1 MKEKI
6 EIDSWL
12 QYVGNNIP
20 SLKNGTI
27 YRVDNMSDNWFE
39 ILVESEVI
47 LRLDLKKN
55 SKEFKVINDKE
66 LEESMFKQLEIFKKE
81 Q

>member
-12 QYVGNNIP
+12 QYIGNNIP

-55 SKEFKVINDKE
+55 SKEFKVITDRE
-66 LEESMFKQLEIFKKE
+66 LEESMFQQLGIFKKE
-81 Q
+81 K

>member
-6 EIDSWL
+6 KIDSWL
-12 QYVGNNIP
+12 QYIGNNIP

-27 YRVDNMSDNWFE
+27 YMVTDVGDNWFE
-39 ILVESEVI
+39 ILVKAEVV
-47 LRLDLKKN
+47 LGFDLEKS
-55 SKEFKVINDKE
+55 SKEFKVITDRE
-66 LEESMFKQLEIFKKE
+66 LEESMFKQLGIFKKE

>member
-12 QYVGNNIP
+12 EYIGNNIP
-20 SLKNGTI
+20 SLKNGAI
-27 YRVDNMSDNWFE
+27 YRVINIGDNWFE
-39 ILVESEVI
+39 ILVKAEVI

-55 SKEFKVINDKE
+55 SKEFKVITDRE
-66 LEESMFKQLEIFKKE
+66 LEESMFKQLGIFKK
-81 Q
+81 

>member
-12 QYVGNNIP
+12 QYIGNNIP

-27 YRVDNMSDNWFE
+27 YMVTDVGDNWFE
-39 ILVESEVI
+39 ILVKAEVV
-47 LRLDLKKN
+47 LGFDLEKS
-55 SKEFKVINDKE
+55 SKEFKIITDRE
-66 LEESMFKQLEIFKKE
+66 LEESMFQQLRIFKKE
-81 Q
+81 K